1 MEGLVALQ
9 KPQSL
14 IVNAYTEADIWH
26 ALDAGDKPEWH
37 RFNNPWN
44 FYSPDEIRR
53 RQARWLKEDGD
64 FDFDT
69 YRHEPSEPLHT
80 YVREQPKIGR
90 NEPCPC
96 GSGRKYKKCCMNS

>member
-14 IVNAYTEADIWH
+14 IVNAYTAADIQH

-53 RQARWLKEDGD
+53 RQKRWMKEEED
-64 FDFDT
+64 FYADQQ
-69 YRHEPSEPLHT
+69 RHGNSASQRT

-96 GSGRKYKKCCMNS
+96 GSGRKYKKCCMNP